1 MGKKVNSETRKKK
14 KKVKYVRQL
23 MDPFQR
29 KYLVVVRYAGLPTD
43 LQFWSRS
50 PMICKYQRSQKL
62 LIMMMMMMIKDYH
75 IYKYIFFFFVMA
87 GTHLFGRLPLKHK
100 YFIFLSLLSS
110 ATFCSSSRNGAAKYS
125 GKNNTWSA
133 NSTNR
138 TRFKLNPVPSTSL

>member
-1 MGKKVNSETRKKK
+1 MGKKVNSETRK

-29 KYLVVVRYAGLPTD
+29 KFLVVVRYAGLPTD

-62 LIMMMMMMIKDYH
+62 LIMMMMIKDYH

-87 GTHLFGRLPLKHK
+87 STHLFGRLPLKHK

-110 ATFCSSSRNGAAKYS
+110 ATFCSSQHQRNIQAKITLDPPIQPTGHVS
-125 GKNNTWSA
+125 S
-133 NSTNR
+133 
-138 TRFKLNPVPSTSL
+138 